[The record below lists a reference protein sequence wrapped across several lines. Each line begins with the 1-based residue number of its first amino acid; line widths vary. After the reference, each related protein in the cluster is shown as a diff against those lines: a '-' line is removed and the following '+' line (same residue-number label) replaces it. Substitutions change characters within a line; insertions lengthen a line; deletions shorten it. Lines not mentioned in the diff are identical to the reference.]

1 MLFNIGND
9 KKIHDIPIIRIKSCR
24 MQSRKIFSPSEMK
37 DLAQSIRVNGILQ
50 PITVRKLN
58 TGEYE
63 LVAGER
69 RLRAAAMCGSR
80 KVPCIVVNCS
90 DKQADQYSLAEN
102 IQRSDMN
109 CFELAEGIEKLMKT
123 YNLSRF
129 DVSRRLGIRQA
140 NVTNIIK
147 MLEFTDEEKD
157 VMIKYKLTERHAK
170 ALLRIDDVIKRKMVL
185 SEIISKGLNV
195 TQTGNYIDSVLG
207 ETKDDTAKNQKTTLI
222 IKDIKILEN
231 TIKKAADTIRAIG
244 IEAYSCS
251 KETDNFI
258 EYTIRIPKSRNVSE
272 EKTA

>member
-1 MLFNIGND
+1 
-9 KKIHDIPIIRIKSCR
+9 

-140 NVTNIIK
+140 DVTNIIK

>member
-1 MLFNIGND
+1 VLFNIGND

-102 IQRSDMN
+102 VQRSDMN

-140 NVTNIIK
+140 DVTNIIK

-157 VMIKYKLTERHAK
+157 IMIKYKLTERHAK

>member
-102 IQRSDMN
+102 VQRSDMN

-140 NVTNIIK
+140 DVTNIIK

-157 VMIKYKLTERHAK
+157 IMIKYKLTERHAK

>member
-1 MLFNIGND
+1 MYG
-9 KKIHDIPIIRIKSCR
+9 
-24 MQSRKIFSPSEMK
+24 
-37 DLAQSIRVNGILQ
+37 A
-50 PITVRKLN
+50 
-58 TGEYE
+58 YE
-63 LVAGER
+63 
-69 RLRAAAMCGSR
+69 CG
-80 KVPCIVVNCS
+80 
-90 DKQADQYSLAEN
+90 
-102 IQRSDMN
+102 
-109 CFELAEGIEKLMKT
+109 
-123 YNLSRF
+123 
-129 DVSRRLGIRQA
+129 
-140 NVTNIIK
+140 
-147 MLEFTDEEKD
+147 FTDEEKD

>member
-140 NVTNIIK
+140 DVTNIIK

-258 EYTIRIPKSRNVSE
+258 EYTIRIPKSRNISE